1 MTRLLVADDD
11 RQIRAIFKPSLRRS
25 VLALALVASVAGGCQ
40 AAAPTSN
47 LTPSANPSPGFE
59 PTRAV
64 ANGASAVRAHD
75 QRPADL
81 LITDLFM
88 PERDGLETVEYFRAR
103 HPSMPIIAIS
113 GWKPGQR
120 ADYLEVARV
129 AGADAVLRKPFTI
142 DELLAQVQDVAS
154 ARISMQQ
161 VPRAG

>member
-1 MTRLLVADDD
+1 MQVTRLLVADDD
-11 RQIRAIFKPSLRRS
+11 RQIRAILKLSLEAAGYE
-25 VLALALVASVAGGCQ
+25 VETVADGAG
-40 AAAPTSN
+40 
-47 LTPSANPSPGFE
+47 
-59 PTRAV
+59 
-64 ANGASAVRAHD
+64 AVRAHEE
-75 QRPADL
+75 RPADL